1 LAKEVS
7 MAARTTTTKKADPF
21 QTIAVKAYE
30 RFLSRGGEHGYDVED
45 WLVAESEVVNG
56 ARPKRVVSKPRITTK
71 AKTATKTAK
80 KS

>member
-1 LAKEVS
+1 

-30 RFLSRGGEHGYDVED
+30 RFLSRGVED